1 MEQLGGPLH
10 LQATAASACAMVM
23 NKRIYYLRGGN
34 VNLSHN
40 LSLFLSA
47 LGDDDEKL
55 GDDSGLLLRFLTF
68 GILPLISKGWHG

>member
-23 NKRIYYLRGGN
+23 NKRIFYLRGGN

-40 LSLFLSA
+40 LSLSLSLHWVMMMKNWA
-47 LGDDDEKL
+47 MMVVYYYA
-55 GDDSGLLLRFLTF
+55 F
-68 GILPLISKGWHG
+68 